1 MNNPGEIRNR
11 EEFREVTFDKLKEL
25 FGEQASGDQ
34 NKLAGLIG
42 GCINEI
48 VKLRNTA
55 EELIFNVGDIT
66 QVGNAMS
73 LHICGFTMLALAT
86 LVKEDK
92 EFAARFAKQLHTEHG
107 RVTTLFERVRQ
118 MGVPG
123 DG

>member
-1 MNNPGEIRNR
+1 MNPGEIRTP
-11 EEFREVTFDKLKEL
+11 EEFREATFNNLKEL
-25 FGEQASGDQ
+25 FAKQADGNPQ
-34 NKLAGLIG
+34 KLLELVG
-42 GCINEI
+42 GCVQEI

-55 EELIFNVGDIT
+55 EELIFQVGDIS
-66 QVGNAMS
+66 QVQTAMG
-73 LHICGFTMLALAT
+73 LHICGIHLLALAS

-92 EFAARFAKQLHTEHG
+92 EFATRFAKQLHLEHG